1 MQPNKFCC
9 CSVTQLC
16 RTLCN
21 PCSTPGYPVLH
32 YLPESAQ
39 IHVPWVDDAMQ
50 TSHPLLPLS
59 PPALNLSQHQ
69 TLFQRVSSLHQMA
82 KILALQHQSFQWIS
96 WKGWFPLG
104 LTGLI
109 SLQFKELSRVFSS
122 TIGKYHSLVLSLLYD
137 LTLTSIL
144 DCWKNHSFDYR
155 SLVARWL
162 MSLLFDMLS
171 RFVTAFLPRS
181 KCFLNV
187 VAEVTVCSDF
197 GAQENKICHSFHFFP
212 FYLWWSDG
220 TDAMVLMFLNVE
232 FQDSFFIFPLFLS
245 SRASSVPL
253 HFWPLLWYHLHIWGC
268 WYFSQWSWLL
278 LVIHSAQ
285 HFTWCTMH
293 IS

>member
-96 WKGWFPLG
+96 
-104 LTGLI
+104 GLI
-109 SLQFKELSRVFSS
+109 SFRIDWFDLLAVQGTLK
-122 TIGKYHSLVLSLLYD
+122 SLLQHRVSKA
-137 LTLTSIL
+137 SIL
-144 DCWKNHSFDYR
+144 QCSAFFMVQLSYPYMTTGET
-155 SLVARWL
+155 VALTIWTFVDKV
-162 MSLLFDMLS
+162 MSAL
-171 RFVTAFLPRS
+171 
-181 KCFLNV
+181 
-187 VAEVTVCSDF
+187 
-197 GAQENKICHSFHFFP
+197 
-212 FYLWWSDG
+212 
-220 TDAMVLMFLNVE
+220 
-232 FQDSFFIFPLFLS
+232 
-245 SRASSVPL
+245 
-253 HFWPLLWYHLHIWGC
+253 
-268 WYFSQWSWLL
+268 
-278 LVIHSAQ
+278 
-285 HFTWCTMH
+285 
-293 IS
+293 

>member
-1 MQPNKFCC
+1 MRQLFTSPGWSIGAWA
-9 CSVTQLC
+9 SV
-16 RTLCN
+16 
-21 PCSTPGYPVLH
+21 SI
-32 YLPESAQ
+32 LPMNIQ
-39 IHVPWVDDAMQ
+39 C
-50 TSHPLLPLS
+50 
-59 PPALNLSQHQ
+59 
-69 TLFQRVSSLHQMA
+69 
-82 KILALQHQSFQWIS
+82 
-96 WKGWFPLG
+96 WFPLG

-197 GAQENKICHSFHFFP
+197 GAQENKICHCFRFSPSICHEVMG
-212 FYLWWSDG
+212 L
-220 TDAMVLMFLNVE
+220 DAMIFVFRTLTFKPAISVS
-232 FQDSFFIFPLFLS
+232 SFILIKSSSSLS
-245 SRASSVPL
+245 APITAN
-253 HFWPLLWYHLHIWGC
+253 P
-268 WYFSQWSWLL
+268 
-278 LVIHSAQ
+278 
-285 HFTWCTMH
+285 
-293 IS
+293 